1 MMRILDLLYPP
12 LCPLCGRTLRRSL
25 DTFPLC
31 EACAA
36 ELQSIKGNGL
46 CEPQEVLPDNVG
58 LYYAYRYT
66 GLLREAVLRY
76 KYKGALWMAEPFA
89 ELFHK
94 RMLESGGYDQFDLA
108 AYVPVSGRSLAVRGY
123 DQTLEIVKRIAKK
136 SGLQYV
142 SCLYKKDAAGDNAAD
157 RKNRSERNQEDRY
170 GYAGSPAA
178 LRNRSILLIDDILTT
193 GATLRECTRILL
205 RQGAG
210 CVFAAVFATGRR
222 DI

>member
-36 ELQSIKGNGL
+36 ELESIKGNGL

-108 AYVPVSGRSLAVRGY
+108 AYVPVSGRSLAV
-123 DQTLEIVKRIAKK
+123 
-136 SGLQYV
+136 
-142 SCLYKKDAAGDNAAD
+142 CLYKKDAAGDNAAD

-178 LRNRSILLIDDILTT
+178 LRNRSVLLIDDVLTT

>member
-123 DQTLEIVKRIAKK
+123 DQTLEIVK
-136 SGLQYV
+136 
-142 SCLYKKDAAGDNAAD
+142 KDAAGDNAAD

-170 GYAGSPAA
+170 GYTGSPAA

-222 DI
+222 DL

>member
-94 RMLESGGYDQFDLA
+94 RMLESGGYGQFDLA

-142 SCLYKKDAAGDNAAD
+142 SCFYKKDAAGDNAAEREKPGGPLRIHGKSCSAPQPIDTFD
-157 RKNRSERNQEDRY
+157 RRY
-170 GYAGSPAA
+170 PDNGGDASGMHAH
-178 LRNRSILLIDDILTT
+178 
-193 GATLRECTRILL
+193 
-205 RQGAG
+205 
-210 CVFAAVFATGRR
+210 FAPPGRR
-222 DI
+222 MRVRRRICNRKKGFIK